1 MFRTS
6 HVSNTRV
13 SLRVEAARVP
23 WAALLHNLDGSYFN
37 AFDFLAIKSIQD
49 SAEGSV
55 EDHE

>member
-1 MFRTS
+1 M
-6 HVSNTRV
+6 SNTRV